1 MRVYTGESI
10 RKIEQACFET
20 GISELRLMENA
31 GVACAKA
38 IRKEFDLENRRGCP
52 VAILCG
58 KGKNGGDGFVI
69 ARKLAEIGAQPV
81 IILTH
86 GYPHI
91 AEPVEMLGR
100 AQELEIQVEDFAE
113 SERLCLQYIEDA
125 ALIVD
130 CIFGIGYHGA
140 ADEKTRAIFKAVNR
154 SPAKVAS
161 VDVPSGLDSEG
172 EDFEPAHIRADFT
185 VSISAY
191 KPVHIN
197 ELTAPLCGKQEVV
210 SINIDE
216 RFFAAEP
223 AVACISDTEEV
234 RAMLPHRAADANKGS
249 FGHVL
254 LVCGSYT
261 MPGAAALSTAAAV
274 RSGAGKV
281 SVAFPAPAYAAITS
295 KISEALFLPLAAD
308 EKGFFDH
315 AAREQLLSELGNKS
329 AVVIGCGIGTG
340 LGAQA
345 VLETVLKRCKG
356 TVLVDADGIN
366 LLAQNIYL
374 LEERKETTVLTP
386 HLGEF
391 SALIDKPIEDIK
403 RNRKKYA
410 KMFCERFP
418 HAVLVLKGKGTI
430 IAKKGE
436 ILYINPTGN
445 AGLAQGGTGDVLA
458 GLIGGLLAQGI
469 SPVQSAVIGAF
480 VHGTA
485 GDICAEQYTQR
496 GMSTADVIA
505 CLPASW
511 KKLEG

>member
-1 MRVYTGESI
+1 MTSQKTRISFWQRLFDMVCPKACGVCGRRLGLNEEVLCGTCNLHLARTGHASHPTDNE
-10 RKIEQACFET
+10 
-20 GISELRLMENA
+20 M
-31 GVACAKA
+31 AKA
-38 IRKEFDLENRRGCP
+38 FW
-52 VAILCG
+52 
-58 KGKNGGDGFVI
+58 
-69 ARKLAEIGAQPV
+69 
-81 IILTH
+81 
-86 GYPHI
+86 
-91 AEPVEMLGR
+91 GR
-100 AQELEIQVEDFAE
+100 I
-113 SERLCLQYIEDA
+113 SIE
-125 ALIVD
+125 
-130 CIFGIGYHGA
+130 
-140 ADEKTRAIFKAVNR
+140 K
-154 SPAKVAS
+154 
-161 VDVPSGLDSEG
+161 
-172 EDFEPAHIRADFT
+172 
-185 VSISAY
+185 
-191 KPVHIN
+191 
-197 ELTAPLCGKQEVV
+197 
-210 SINIDE
+210 
-216 RFFAAEP
+216 
-223 AVACISDTEEV
+223 
-234 RAMLPHRAADANKGS
+234 
-249 FGHVL
+249 
-254 LVCGSYT
+254 
-261 MPGAAALSTAAAV
+261 AAALFHYQPQSQTARLIYNLKYHGHEDFGERMGEMTA
-274 RSGAGKV
+274 RE
-281 SVAFPAPAYAAITS
+281 F
-295 KISEALFLPLAAD
+295 D

-436 ILYINPTGN
+436 MLYINPTGN

>member
-100 AQELEIQVEDFAE
+100 AQELEIQVEDFAA

-261 MPGAAALSTAAAV
+261 LAAAC
-274 RSGAGKV
+274 K
-281 SVAFPAPAYAAITS
+281 
-295 KISEALFLPLAAD
+295 D
-308 EKGFFDH
+308 EVKACRDEHGGS
-315 AAREQLLSELGNKS
+315 R
-329 AVVIGCGIGTG
+329 
-340 LGAQA
+340 AQ
-345 VLETVLKRCKG
+345 RCRQG
-356 TVLVDADGIN
+356 
-366 LLAQNIYL
+366 
-374 LEERKETTVLTP
+374 ER
-386 HLGEF
+386 
-391 SALIDKPIEDIK
+391 
-403 RNRKKYA
+403 
-410 KMFCERFP
+410 
-418 HAVLVLKGKGTI
+418 
-430 IAKKGE
+430 
-436 ILYINPTGN
+436 
-445 AGLAQGGTGDVLA
+445 
-458 GLIGGLLAQGI
+458 GI
-469 SPVQSAVIGAF
+469 SRTRIC
-480 VHGTA
+480 
-485 GDICAEQYTQR
+485 GDYFKNQ
-496 GMSTADVIA
+496 
-505 CLPASW
+505 
-511 KKLEG
+511 